1 VFQTS
6 HQLGTPAGY
15 LMLALFLLLLLTV
28 ALPAVKHRRPA
39 ELNLAVLA
47 AFALFVFIEGTLL
60 VLTRN
65 NILPRHAMMPI
76 MFSAA
81 LIAALWRVL
90 PVPTAGLAVD
100 WPPHWPCR

>member
-1 VFQTS
+1 MRWQEWSRYLGRLIYFAAWPVFQTS

-60 VLTRN
+60 VLATTFC
-65 NILPRHAMMPI
+65 LGMP
-76 MFSAA
+76 
-81 LIAALWRVL
+81 
-90 PVPTAGLAVD
+90 
-100 WPPHWPCR
+100 